1 MANDS
6 RSKEASTAVDV
17 VNVNTAENGC
27 GFLSQGG
34 RVLSCPGQG
43 GAGAGWQGFAG
54 KRLSRK
60 ERV

>member
-27 GFLSQGG
+27 GFLSQGDEFTPV
-34 RVLSCPGQG
+34 RAR
-43 GAGAGWQGFAG
+43 GAEGAGWQGFAG
-54 KRLSRK
+54 RRLSR
-60 ERV
+60 EEWV